1 MELMLKE
8 IVNLVKDCEEQKPL
22 REAEK
27 IRQERK
33 CYEDI
38 KAVIEPLMFKENED
52 AQMC

>member
-8 IVNLVKDCEEQKPL
+8 IVRLVRDCEDDKPL

-27 IRQERK
+27 IKKERQ

-38 KAVIEPLMFKENED
+38 KAVVEPFIGKQEE
-52 AQMC
+52 